1 MKTAAVLALALA
13 SAGAQLLCHDSMPAG
28 GDPNPCD
35 EGVDR
40 CVAFYAATDQDFFQ
54 GDWLLFQG
62 CDQAGPDSLCSEFSN
77 ADDTGCAAS
86 QEQLDEDDDYS
97 YTEGSFLCTTAS
109 LGPLTT
115 DELLE
120 RLQAITVECQPSGA
134 GSAALSVAALAAAAL
149 SYMSAQ

>member
-13 SAGAQLLCHDSMPAG
+13 SAGAQLECHDNVE
-28 GDPNPCD
+28 GDTITCD

-40 CVAFYAATDQDFFQ
+40 CVAFYVATD
-54 GDWLLFQG
+54 GTTNLLFQG

-97 YTEGSFLCTTAS
+97 YTEVAALCTTAS
-109 LGPLTT
+109 LGPNT
-115 DELLE
+115 DYELLQIM
-120 RLQAITVECQPSGA
+120 QAITVECQPSGA